1 MQSQQGCA
9 QIAFLHKNHIMHII
23 RHLLIILLVATV
35 PVLSFGQD
43 ADTINP
49 SKPNDMSKKTLVA
62 YFSCTGNT
70 RHLAKKIA
78 EITNGDLFEIKPA
91 VPYTEEDLDWRN
103 SKSRSSVE
111 MKDKSSRPAIA
122 EKVEN
127 MDQYDVVYVGFP
139 IWWYIAPTIINT
151 FLESYDFSGKT
162 VIPFCTSGGSNVG
175 DTERY
180 LHPSC
185 SAATI
190 WKPAKRFQTSVSK
203 DVLTKWIE
211 NN

>member
-1 MQSQQGCA
+1 MLSQQRCA
-9 QIAFLHKNHIMHII
+9 QIAFLHKNHIMYII

-111 MKDKSSRPAIA
+111 MSDKSSRPAIA

-139 IWWYIAPTIINT
+139 IWWHIAPTIINT

-190 WKPAKRFQTSVSK
+190 WKPAKRFQRSVSK

>member
-111 MKDKSSRPAIA
+111 MSDKSSRPAIA

-139 IWWYIAPTIINT
+139 IWWHIAPTIINT

-185 SAATI
+185 FAATI
-190 WKPAKRFQTSVSK
+190 WKPAKRFQRSVSK